1 MRSNNMKQNT
11 LANLLNIAMNIIRNY
26 INVVKESFDLLEP
39 NSGLGS
45 KDLDAILQNNEDR
58 KLLDE
63 TIEDLKL
70 KKYKSKKVQFSDRE
84 LEISIE

>member
-1 MRSNNMKQNT
+1 
-11 LANLLNIAMNIIRNY
+11 MNIIRNY